1 MTEALIG
8 VAVVLSLN
16 MLAYAFTYGRLTN
29 KVNNLCDIVN
39 NHLRGD
45 IKGIHKR
52 LDGIDERLS
61 RLEGYLNKEEK

>member
-8 VAVVLSLN
+8 VAVVLFLN
-16 MLAYAFTYGRLTN
+16 ILTFAFAFGRLTQ
-29 KVNNLCDIVN
+29 KVNSLCDIVN

-52 LDGIDERLS
+52 LDNIDERLS